1 MRIVGLTGSIG
12 MGKSTAAAALRR
24 LRIPVHDADAEVHRL
39 LRTDRKLID
48 AIEAEFPGV
57 TGADGV
63 NRPALGARVFRD
75 PAALRRLEAL
85 IHPRVQRSEAA
96 FVRRMRGRR
105 KALVVLD
112 IPLLFETGGDRR
124 CDATMVVAAPEFLQ
138 AQRVLRRQGMTR
150 ERLAAIRTRQMPD
163 NEKLRRADIVIPTGL
178 DRRFALRILNQALGV
193 LKGDSQRRGAEVL
206 NSPEAIDARDHRR
219 HGDHGPRSQ

>member
-39 LRTDRKLID
+39 LQTDRKLIE

-63 NRPALGARVFRD
+63 NRPALGARVFGD
-75 PAALRRLEAL
+75 SAALQRLEVL

-96 FVRRMRGRR
+96 FIRRMRGRR
-105 KALVVLD
+105 QALVVLD

-138 AQRVLRRQGMTR
+138 AQRVLRRQGMTGA
-150 ERLAAIRTRQMPD
+150 RLAAIRARQMPD
-163 NEKLRRADIVIPTGL
+163 GEKLRRADIVIPTGL
-178 DRRFALRILNQALGV
+178 DRRFALRILNRALSV
-193 LKGDSQRRGAEVL
+193 LKGDSRRRGAE
-206 NSPEAIDARDHRR
+206 S
-219 HGDHGPRSQ
+219 